1 MLTRLPIIDYPMS
14 LYRLQFLCRQCIYIN
29 AQGDTQKDLFSVDE
43 QIPEIIESQFGATLG
58 AEKLDG
64 LIYTRIAKLPSVGE
78 QQAAINF
85 YGRLNLPAFRTEQ
98 RRLRMGF
105 GYLLALCLAL
115 FCMNSI
121 FTLKVI
127 PSLRSQFPEVDAQ
140 HLIAPFTFF
149 CFAPALSLGLL
160 ILVGVLSLRVFEYAS
175 LGRLVHK
182 SWLDNCLPSK
192 LFELH
197 NFVNQLLLS
206 AVLPAAERHEV
217 SNWLWRNTGDPILE
231 HQLLISHQFN
241 NLIDESLRWQKCAK
255 VLISCVVIAF
265 IVFIYMNCYLS
276 IFTKVAQ

>member
-1 MLTRLPIIDYPMS
+1 MLTRLPIIDYLMS
-14 LYRLQFLCRQCIYIN
+14 LYLLQFLCRQCIHIN
-29 AQGDTQKDLFSVDE
+29 TQGGPQRDLLSVDE
-43 QIPEIIESQFGATLG
+43 QMPEFIKSQFGAPIG
-58 AEKLDG
+58 SEELDG

-85 YGRLNLPAFRTEQ
+85 YGCLNLPTFHTEQ

-105 GYLLALCLAL
+105 GYLLALSLAL

-121 FTLKVI
+121 FTLKVV
-127 PSLRSQFPEVDAQ
+127 PSLRSLFPEVDAQ
-140 HLIAPFTFF
+140 HLIAPFTYFS
-149 CFAPALSLGLL
+149 FAPALSLGLL
-160 ILVGVLSLRVFEYAS
+160 IVVGVLSLRVLEYAS
-175 LGRLVHK
+175 LGRQVHK
-182 SWLDNCLPSK
+182 SWLDHCLPSR

-206 AVLPAAERHEV
+206 AVLPEAERHEV
-217 SNWLWRNTGDPILE
+217 SNWLWRNTRDPILE

-241 NLIDESLRWQKCAK
+241 KLIDEILRWQKCAK
-255 VLISCVVIAF
+255 VMISCVVIAF